1 MDHILSLLLLRDY
14 FIDAQ
19 KEPFFNQNILAQVR
33 IIFEE
38 MTDELNKSL
47 FNLDFDVARV
57 N

>member
-1 MDHILSLLLLRDY
+1 MDHILSLLLLCDY

>member
-1 MDHILSLLLLRDY
+1 MDHILSLLLLGDY
-14 FIDAQ
+14 LIDAQ
-19 KEPFFNQNILAQVR
+19 EEPFFNQNILAQVR